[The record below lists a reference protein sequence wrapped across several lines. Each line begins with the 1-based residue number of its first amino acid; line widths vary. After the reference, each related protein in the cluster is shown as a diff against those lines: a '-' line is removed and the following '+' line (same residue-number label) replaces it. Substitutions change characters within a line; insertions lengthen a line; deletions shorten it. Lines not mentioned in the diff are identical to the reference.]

1 MARLNRCMDSLRT
14 WWQQLDKPSKK
25 KLGMALLGSIVV
37 VYLLITQN
45 PEPVVK
51 TESSASSDLEFAGSI
66 FVHVVGEVNEPGL
79 YELELGSRVSD
90 AIDVAGGFTPEAVQS
105 SVNLARNLSD
115 GEQVIIASEDQFQA
129 DSGASLV
136 SLNRA
141 SVADLDTLP
150 GVGPALANRII
161 EHRTSIG
168 AFSDVR
174 QLREVSGIG
183 EKMFAKIKD
192 LVTL

>member
-1 MARLNRCMDSLRT
+1 MNALKHWFSE
-14 WWQQLDKPSKK
+14 LDKPSRK
-25 KLGMALLGSIVV
+25 KLLLGLVGSLVV
-37 VYLLITQN
+37 LYLLLTQDTGRVTVS
-45 PEPVVK
+45 EAQ
-51 TESSASSDLEFAGSI
+51 ESKEVEFAGSI
-66 FVHVVGEVNEPGL
+66 YVHVVGEVREPGL

-90 AIDVAGGFTPEAVQS
+90 AIETAGGFTPDAEQS

-115 GEQVIIASEDQFQA
+115 GEQVIIASKSQFKQG
-129 DSGASLV
+129 SGSSLV

-141 SVADLDTLP
+141 TLEDLDTLP
-150 GVGPALANRII
+150 GVGPALASRILDY
-161 EHRTSIG
+161 RNSIG
-168 AFSDVR
+168 SFSDVR

>member
-1 MARLNRCMDSLRT
+1 MDAIRV
-14 WWQQLDKPSKK
+14 WFQQLDAGSRK
-25 KLGMALLGSIVV
+25 KLFFALLASLVV
-37 VYLLITQN
+37 LYLLMNQDSGKVQVAETK
-45 PEPVVK
+45 PAKEV
-51 TESSASSDLEFAGSI
+51 EFSGSL
-66 FVHVVGEVNEPGL
+66 FVHVVGEVSEPGL
-79 YELELGSRVSD
+79 YELELGDRVSD
-90 AIDVAGGFTPEAVQS
+90 AIEIAGGFTPDAEQS

-115 GEQVIIASEDQFQA
+115 GEQVIIASKSQFKQA
-129 DSGASLV
+129 GGSSLV

-141 SVADLDTLP
+141 SVEDLDTLP
-150 GVGPALANRII
+150 GVGPALAARII
-161 EHRTSIG
+161 EHRTAIG

>member
-1 MARLNRCMDSLRT
+1 MDAIRV
-14 WWQQLDKPSKK
+14 WFQQLDAGSRK
-25 KLGMALLGSIVV
+25 KLFFALLASLVV
-37 VYLLITQN
+37 LYLLMNQDSGKVQVAETKPAN
-45 PEPVVK
+45 EV
-51 TESSASSDLEFAGSI
+51 EFSGSL
-66 FVHVVGEVNEPGL
+66 FVHVVGEVSEPGL
-79 YELELGSRVSD
+79 YELELGDRVSD
-90 AIDVAGGFTPEAVQS
+90 AIAIAGGFTPDAEQS

-115 GEQVIIASEDQFQA
+115 GEQVIIASKSQFKQA
-129 DSGASLV
+129 GGSSLV

-141 SVADLDTLP
+141 TVEDLDTLP
-150 GVGPALANRII
+150 GVGPALAARII
-161 EHRTSIG
+161 EHRTAIG

>member
-1 MARLNRCMDSLRT
+1 MARLNRYMDSLRS
-14 WWQQLDKPSKK
+14 WWQQLDKSSKK

-37 VYLLITQN
+37 VYLLIAQN
-45 PEPVVK
+45 PDPVANKEP
-51 TESSASSDLEFAGSI
+51 SAVADVEFAGSI

-90 AIDVAGGFTPEAVQS
+90 AIDVAGGFTAKAVQS

-129 DSGASLV
+129 DSGTSLV

-141 SVADLDTLP
+141 TAEDLDTLP

-161 EHRTSIG
+161 EYRSSIG
-168 AFSDVR
+168 SFSDVR